1 MIIGWYGTSASFCD
15 QQFVVYH
22 VCLADLPDC
31 PKWIGQT
38 ATTHHWLGFLKCLHC
53 KGKTLLAMP
62 SWPNQTKNWS
72 FWSSTSRQ
80 SSTNACL
87 QMPKDSTDQHGITT
101 AAKSPRV
108 FVTLDLWMNL
118 QRYGIS
124 APRQVTHKTYYSI
137 ENNLSNKYLAIAKW
151 KLQGNY
157 FLYCD
162 VERCGTMFGLTQLC
176 NCPTGRDWVLVCF
189 HHDACGLPFFVWLL
203 GRSSRVSVN
212 MSCWWCRWVS
222 MMIGSSFRISLVV
235 MHFVQV

>member
-1 MIIGWYGTSASFCD
+1 
-15 QQFVVYH
+15 
-22 VCLADLPDC
+22 
-31 PKWIGQT
+31 
-38 ATTHHWLGFLKCLHC
+38 
-53 KGKTLLAMP
+53 MP

-151 KLQGNY
+151 KVQGNY

-189 HHDACGLPFFVWLL
+189 HHDACGLPFFLFDCWEEVLGFRSTCRVDDVVECRWWLEVL
-203 GRSSRVSVN
+203 FGFHW
-212 MSCWWCRWVS
+212 WWCILCRFNQVTLEICSESPYWKALV
-222 MMIGSSFRISLVV
+222 IVDTIDCRYIPIRITYLGACLNPASQWEKN
-235 MHFVQV
+235 HQYFSRGH